1 MRLAMLACS
10 LLLIPTTAFAQP
22 VVPASRVV
30 PADIGN
36 LKPRDGGKLP
46 ESAQPIFYSAA
57 RGLEWLKLANKPDG
71 RFVYGFQPSLR
82 VQIDGDNFVSQAGA
96 AFALARASRYFRD
109 ERGSAIA
116 RQAALAL
123 LMETTLETG
132 KPIRYTDAPP
142 GLVNR
147 LAAHG
152 LLVSAICEMQTPGN
166 DLLEK
171 ADQLC
176 NYLRQT
182 QRSDGSLADP
192 NSPPLQGGA
201 GGGRSDEI
209 DGTHAALALQGILR
223 SHKQRPAEWKIEM
236 ARKARPFYHVLWT
249 TTKSTSLACSLTP
262 AHAEAYALTKDE
274 AFADTVFAMNDW
286 LVSLQYRDE
295 FDADRKHW
303 AGGFPRM
310 KDGKSE
316 ANAPDIWSS
325 LQAVSLAE
333 ACRVARLKGDL
344 ARLKNYERALI
355 ANCHFVMSLQYTPAK
370 TQHFV
375 EKYRPSILGAFHA
388 SHQDGNL
395 RIDYTQHPLCA
406 MVQYLD
412 AVVD

>member
-1 MRLAMLACS
+1 MRTISC
-10 LLLIPTTAFAQP
+10 LLLGLVPAAALAQP

-30 PADIGN
+30 SADVA
-36 LKPRDGGKLP
+36 LMKPRDGSKIP
-46 ESAQPIFYSAA
+46 DAAQPIFYSAA
-57 RGLEWLKLANKPDG
+57 RALEWLKLTNKPDG

-116 RQAALAL
+116 RQAALSL

-132 KPIRYTDAPP
+132 KAIRFTDAPP
-142 GLVNR
+142 GVVNR

-176 NYLRQT
+176 NYLRDM
-182 QRSDGSLADP
+182 QRADGSLFV
-192 NSPPLQGGA
+192 SQGTTILKSG
-201 GGGRSDEI
+201 SDEL
-209 DGTHAALALQGILR
+209 DATQAALALQGILR
-223 SHKQRPAEWKIEM
+223 SHKHRPAEWKLDM
-236 ARKARPFYHVLWT
+236 ARKARSYYHLLWQ
-249 TTKSTSLACSLTP
+249 TTKSTSIACSLTP
-262 AHAEAYALTKDE
+262 AHAEAYLLTKDD
-274 AFADTVFAMNDW
+274 AFAESVFAMNDW
-286 LVSLQYRDE
+286 LVGLQYRDE
-295 FDADRKHW
+295 FEADRKHW
-303 AGGFPRM
+303 VGGFPRV
-310 KDGKSE
+310 KDGVSQ
-316 ANAPDIWSS
+316 ATPPDIWSS
-325 LQAVSLAE
+325 LQAASLAE
-333 ACRVARLKGDL
+333 ACRVARHKGDL
-344 ARLKNYERALI
+344 ARLQRYERALI
-355 ANCHFVMSLQYTPAK
+355 MNCHFVMSLQYTPAK

-375 EKYRPSILGAFHA
+375 EKYRPSIVGAFYG

-412 AVVD
+412 AVLD